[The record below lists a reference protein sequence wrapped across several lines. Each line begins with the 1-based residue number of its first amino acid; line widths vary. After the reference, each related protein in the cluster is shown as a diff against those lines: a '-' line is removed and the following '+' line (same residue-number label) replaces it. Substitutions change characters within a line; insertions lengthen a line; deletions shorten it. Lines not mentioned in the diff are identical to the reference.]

1 MQFTPVY
8 GLIHTC
14 MSITRLY
21 IQPINHL
28 VLHNQLMRDHD
39 AHGCV
44 KALFFFNGDVS
55 TDNISLSECLIQI
68 QFPSRQSN
76 NMFLI

>member
-14 MSITRLY
+14 MSITHLY

-44 KALFFFNGDVS
+44 KALFFF
-55 TDNISLSECLIQI
+55 QW
-68 QFPSRQSN
+68 
-76 NMFLI
+76 